1 VFVLDKK
8 VKAFLDEVCIYIN
21 CKAVHKDIREEL
33 LEHINELTKENVNH
47 GYDEKEALDMA
58 ICAMGNTEE
67 IGVRLNRQHKPRM
80 EWSILILTVAIA
92 VIGAIVM
99 YTSSQFT
106 SGVTIDFSTYI
117 LIAAIGVGTMVAFYY
132 FDYTKLKNLSAALY
146 FSGILLLVATLF
158 IGTSV
163 NGVRRWIPIGPFSV
177 AIPEVASLLFLI
189 AFVGFLEKYRG
200 KGAVHI
206 IKILFTCMISVFLIM
221 LLPSLA
227 TAFML
232 FIVYAAGIITAV
244 IRNHFG
250 GNKKMQYISLLTGGG
265 VAASLLLYRVIA
277 NPYLLMRLNIFTEK
291 SQGYQEGIA
300 DNWLTLSNWFGKMSY
315 SGESLNMVMP
325 NITGEYI
332 LINVIATFGWAV
344 GVALVLLIGAF
355 IIRSFLIASK
365 IKNDYGFYLSFSACM
380 ILSAQFLINILM
392 NFNLFPLT
400 AVNMPFVSYGGIEYV
415 VNMAFVG
422 IILSVWRRDNLISHS
437 DVVGLSNSK
446 KEIISFSNGKLIID
460 LQAWRE

>member
-1 VFVLDKK
+1 MDKK

-33 LEHINELTKENVNH
+33 FEHINELKKENVNH
-47 GYDEKEALDMA
+47 GYDEKEALDLA
-58 ICAMGNTEE
+58 ICAMGSTEE

-80 EWSILILTVAIA
+80 EWSILLLTMAIA
-92 VIGAIVM
+92 VIGAVVM

-106 SGVTIDFSTYI
+106 SGETINFSTYV
-117 LIAAIGVGTMVAFYY
+117 LIAAIGVGTMVTFYY
-132 FDYTKLKNLSAALY
+132 YDYTKLKNLSAALY
-146 FSGILLLVATLF
+146 FSGILLLVATLL
-158 IGTSV
+158 IGTSA
-163 NGVRRWIPIGPFSV
+163 NGATRWISIGPFSV
-177 AIPEVASLLFLI
+177 VIPEVASLLFLI

-200 KGAVHI
+200 KGAIQI

-227 TAFML
+227 TAFVL
-232 FIVYAAGIITAV
+232 FIVYAAGIIMAV

-250 GNKKMQYISLLTGGG
+250 GNKKMQFISLFAGGG
-265 VAASLLLYRVIA
+265 VLASLLLYRVIA

-291 SQGYQEGIA
+291 SQGYQERMA
-300 DNWLTLSNWFGKMSY
+300 DHWLTLSNWFGKISY
-315 SGESLNMVMP
+315 SGGSLNGTMP

-332 LINVIATFGWAV
+332 LVNVIATFGWVA
-344 GVALVLLIGAF
+344 GVALIILIGAF
-355 IIRSFLIASK
+355 IIRSFLTARQ
-365 IKNDYGFYLSFSACM
+365 IKNNYGFYLSFSACM
-380 ILSAQFLINILM
+380 ILSAQFLINILI

-400 AVNMPFVSYGGIEYV
+400 AVNMPFVSYGGTGYI

-437 DVVGLSNSK
+437 DSVRLSNSK
-446 KEIISFSNGKLIID
+446 KEIISYSNGKLIID
-460 LQAWRE
+460 LQAWRK